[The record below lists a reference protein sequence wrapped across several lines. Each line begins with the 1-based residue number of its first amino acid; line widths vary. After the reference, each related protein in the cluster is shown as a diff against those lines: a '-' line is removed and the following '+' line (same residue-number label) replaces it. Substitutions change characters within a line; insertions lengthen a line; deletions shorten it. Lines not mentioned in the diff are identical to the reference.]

1 MIHTLKKHQF
11 LLEEL
16 IRRDFITKYKGTAL
30 GMAWSVLNP
39 LLTLLIMRVV
49 FTHFFGT
56 SIEHYTTYL
65 FCGNIIFSFFS
76 EATSQGMTSL
86 LGNAGIFTKV
96 NVPKYLFILSRTS
109 QTFINFLLTLVV
121 FFVLCIFDGVTFTW
135 KFVTLIYPVL
145 FLVVFN
151 LGVGLVL
158 SALYVFFR
166 DMQYLWGVF
175 TQLLMYLSAIFYSID
190 TFSPRVQ
197 NLFLINPIYLFI
209 RYFRKVVIDGAIPSV
224 GFHVLMAFYA
234 FFFLGLGAWIYKKYN
249 HEFLY
254 YV

>member
-1 MIHTLKKHQF
+1 MIQTLKKHQF

-65 FCGNIIFSFFS
+65 FCGNIIFSFFNES
-76 EATSQGMTSL
+76 TSQGMLSL
-86 LGNAGIFTKV
+86 LHNAAIFTKV

-121 FFVLCIFDGVTFTW
+121 FFVLCLFDGVTFTW

-145 FLVVFN
+145 MLLIFN

-158 SALYVFFR
+158 SALHVFFR

-175 TQLLMYLSAIFYSID
+175 TQLLMYVSAIFYSID
-190 TFSPRVQ
+190 TFSQTVQ

-209 RYFRKVVIDGAIPSV
+209 RYFRKVVIDGAIPTV
-224 GFHVLMAFYA
+224 WFHLLMAFYA

>member
-1 MIHTLKKHQF
+1 MIQTLKKHQF

-65 FCGNIIFSFFS
+65 FCGNIIFSFFNES
-76 EATSQGMTSL
+76 TSQGMLSL
-86 LGNAGIFTKV
+86 LHNAAIFTKV
-96 NVPKYLFILSRTS
+96 NVPKYLFILSRTC

-121 FFVLCIFDGVTFTW
+121 FFVLCLFDGVTFTW

-145 FLVVFN
+145 MLLIFN

-158 SALYVFFR
+158 SALHVFFR

-175 TQLLMYLSAIFYSID
+175 TQLLMYVSAIFYSID
-190 TFSPRVQ
+190 TFSQTVQ

-209 RYFRKVVIDGAIPSV
+209 RYFRKVVIDGAIPTV
-224 GFHVLMAFYA
+224 WFHLLMAFYA